1 MLELQILQN
10 NISNV
15 SKTVSTMFTLLY
27 TFNARGDI
35 ETDISTNLR
44 FIASNIVIAKCVCT
58 YNEGRGVVTVTH
70 NVSYRGN
77 NLPSRQS
84 YNHTCESV

>member
-1 MLELQILQN
+1 
-10 NISNV
+10 
-15 SKTVSTMFTLLY
+15 MFTLLY

-35 ETDISTNLR
+35 ETDISTLYKLMIYCKV
-44 FIASNIVIAKCVCT
+44 IASNIVIAKCMCT
-58 YNEGRGVVTVTH
+58 YNDGRGVVTITH

-77 NLPSRQS
+77 NLLSRQS